1 MQDIKLKNISNFIN
15 SYQFLTLPQAPSPL
29 NNNGCFFICESEKE
43 KQEIISSLNFFNNFF
58 FRKSFNFYFNININL
73 VLDLIN
79 SKNFFCILTLNEL
92 IKKIPSKKEV
102 LKNFI
107 SLKVGDKLKT
117 TDLVSRFFSVGYDY
131 SGNINIDDSQFKNY
145 GDIFDFQNSFDHKL
159 YKIEFFGNKIER
171 ISIIDKETKKK
182 IEELQEIN
190 IVPSNSIFDDV
201 LRAPTSADV
210 FIDDYFNKNISF
222 IFSENINEEIN
233 SIFDINNFKNIL
245 FIRLFQK
252 INDIKII
259 DNYESNLENI
269 KNDFNSF
276 IKDNYS
282 INIFTFDRNK
292 LTDIFKENNILSE
305 HINFFELKSEISFDG
320 FIDKKN
326 KNIFICDDN
335 LFKKNITNQNIIP
348 HEEIKEP
355 KNKKIKI
362 KNKRKFFLQEIKLG
376 DYVVHMDHGVGIFG
390 GIIKNKVFEN
400 IEKEYILIKYDGDD
414 KIYTPIESIDK
425 VDKYIG
431 QEHPRVQRLSETIS
445 WRSKRQKIK
454 EDILKYARELVSIL
468 AAREI
473 ATIKP
478 MDIFLDLEN
487 ELAES
492 FEHVETPDQL
502 KAIDDINKD
511 LKSGHPMDRLIC
523 GDVGFGKTEIA
534 VRAAFKSVVNGY
546 QAMILCP
553 TTILSQ
559 QHFDTFSERL
569 KNFGIK
575 ICLVNRFCNEEN
587 KKNNVIQ
594 DIAFGKYDIIIG
606 THRLLSKDVKFNNL
620 GLVVVDE
627 EQKFGSLS
635 KERLKKYRNNI
646 HMLAMSA
653 TPIPRTLNMSLAGI
667 YNMSIINTPPK
678 DRMSI
683 LTYVEK
689 YNDELVKNSIL
700 REIERGGQCYYLFNK
715 VETIDICQHRL
726 KKLLP
731 NIKFAVA
738 HGQMHSH
745 ELIQIFEK
753 FDKREVD
760 VLICTTIIESGIDLP
775 NVNTLIVENADRFG
789 LAQLHQLRGRVG
801 RSNKQGYAYFLY
813 KNDKITEDA
822 DKRLEALI
830 EANKIGDGFKIASRD
845 MEIRGVGNLLGK
857 EQHGSACIIGLNLYS
872 KLLEQAINKINNG
885 VEENIDFETKINLP
899 IDFKIPKEVVN
910 NESERMQIYQKLSM
924 IDDVIELEKE
934 VEKLKVKEL
943 KDNALDNLFNIFKL
957 KIYCKNL
964 KIIQIDYSKIEI
976 IQGDIKEKISL
987 TFEKEND
994 LLEVENEFYKE
1005 SGQFIKKEKVL
1016 KIDLNYL
1023 GKKWF
1028 NRLVE
1033 IIENVN
1039 NCLE

>member
-1 MQDIKLKNISNFIN
+1 MKDTKLKNISNFIN
-15 SYQFLTLPQAPSPL
+15 SYQFLTLPQTPSK
-29 NNNGCFFICESEKE
+29 GRFFVCENEKE
-43 KQEIISSLNFFNNFF
+43 KQEVISSLNFFNNFF
-58 FRKSFNFYFNININL
+58 FKKSFNFYFDINVNFI
-73 VLDLIN
+73 LDLIN
-79 SKNFFCILTLNEL
+79 SKNFLCVLSLNEL
-92 IKKIPSKKEV
+92 LKKIPPKKEF

-107 SLKVGDKLKT
+107 NIKIGDKLKI

-145 GDIFDFQNSFDHKL
+145 GDIFDFQNSFDHQL
-159 YKIEFFGNKIER
+159 YKIEFFGNKVEK
-171 ISIIDKETKKK
+171 ISIIDKDSKKK
-182 IEELQEIN
+182 IKEIDEIN
-190 IVPSNSIFDDV
+190 IVPSNTIFNDIY
-201 LRAPTSADV
+201 RAPTSIDV
-210 FIDDYFNKNISF
+210 FINDYFNKNISF
-222 IFSENINEEIN
+222 IFNENINEEIN
-233 SIFDINNFKNIL
+233 SIFDINNFENII
-245 FIRLFQK
+245 FIKLFQK
-252 INDIKII
+252 INDVKVLE
-259 DNYESNLENI
+259 NYESDLKKI
-269 KNDFNSF
+269 KIYFNTF
-276 IKDNYS
+276 ITEKYS
-282 INIFTFDRNK
+282 INIFTFDKNK
-292 LTDIFKENNILSE
+292 LTEFLKENNVLSE
-305 HINFFELKSEISFDG
+305 YINFFELKNEISFDG

-326 KNIFICDDN
+326 KNIFMCDDN
-335 LFKKNITNQNIIP
+335 IFKKTIINKNIIP
-348 HEEIKEP
+348 HEEIKES

-376 DYVVHMDHGVGIFG
+376 DHVVHMDHGVGIFG
-390 GIIKNKVFEN
+390 GIIKNKIFDN
-400 IEKEYILIKYDGDD
+400 IEKEYILINYDGDD
-414 KIYTPIESIDK
+414 KIYVPIESIDK

-431 QEHPRVQRLSETIS
+431 QENPRIQRLSETIS
-445 WRSKRQKIK
+445 WKNKRQKIK
-454 EDILKYARELVSIL
+454 EDIFKYANELVSIL

-473 ATIKP
+473 STIKS
-478 MDIFLDLEN
+478 MEDFYDLEN

-492 FEHVETPDQL
+492 FEHVETDDQL

-534 VRAAFKSVVNGY
+534 VRAAFKSVINGY
-546 QAMILCP
+546 QVMILCP

-569 KNFGIK
+569 KSFGIK
-575 ICLVNRFCNEEN
+575 ICLVNRFRDDEN
-587 KKNNVIQ
+587 KKNNVVE

-606 THRLLSKDVKFNNL
+606 THRLLSKDIKFNNL

-653 TPIPRTLNMSLAGI
+653 TPIPRTLNMSLSGI

-678 DRMSI
+678 NRMNI

-689 YNDELVKNSIL
+689 YNDEIVKNSIL

-731 NIKFAVA
+731 NIKFAIA
-738 HGQMHSH
+738 HGQMHAH
-745 ELIQIFEK
+745 ELIQVFEK
-753 FDKREVD
+753 FDKREID

-813 KNDKITEDA
+813 KNEKITEEA

-830 EANKIGDGFKIASRD
+830 EANKIGDGFKIATRD

-885 VEENIDFETKINLP
+885 VEEDIDFETKINLP
-899 IDFKIPKEVVN
+899 IDFKISEKYIP
-910 NESERMQIYQKLSM
+910 NETERMQYYQRLSM
-924 IDDVIELEKE
+924 IDDIKELEKE
-934 VEKLKVKEL
+934 IQSLKNINKNIET
-943 KDNALDNLFNIFKL
+943 KNLLNIFKL

-964 KIIQIDYSKIEI
+964 KITQIDYSKIEI
-976 IQGDIKEKISL
+976 IQGEIKEKISL

-994 LLEVENEFYKE
+994 LLEIENEFYKQ
-1005 SGQFIKKEKVL
+1005 SGYFIKKEKIL
-1016 KIDLNYL
+1016 KIDFNYL
-1023 GKKWF
+1023 GKNWF
-1028 NRLVE
+1028 DKLVE